1 MRLPCAKPLA
11 FIVTGLSFLKPGL
24 TNIQFDNM
32 ALIATALVLGSGFN
46 LSRISRM
53 WLEDK
58 VVSTLSFFL
67 SDAKFSVPELQLLY
81 AKRIQQV
88 YEIQP
93 GYFCIDDTCRLL
105 CSFTY
110 LIFNYFT
117 DKSGSVFRSEG
128 APIGIR
134 NGTIR
139 SS

>member
-11 FIVTGLSFLKPGL
+11 FIVTGLTFLKPGL

-32 ALIATALVLGSGFN
+32 ALVATALILGSGFN

-53 WLEDK
+53 WLEEK

-88 YEIQP
+88 YNIQP
-93 GYFCIDDTCRLL
+93 GYFCIDDTMKHHSKFCKWIREIEI
-105 CSFTY
+105 Y
-110 LIFNYFT
+110 YYM
-117 DKSGSVFRSEG
+117 
-128 APIGIR
+128 GIP
-134 NGTIR
+134 
-139 SS
+139 